1 MKRNYEFENQKIML
15 LNTLKELI
23 QEDPLRN
30 HVDLSAK
37 QISVVDNNSVDVLSR
52 FKNMRSLDLSDN
64 YLQKLPA
71 NMELLKELQ
80 ELNLNGNPIE
90 DIELAVDSIKT
101 VGQNLR
107 CLHINLF
114 EEDQVDYLLRNLP
127 WLQDLNGLTVE
138 REALFNEDSSDQE
151 EE

>member
-1 MKRNYEFENQKIML
+1 MKRNYEFEKQKIML

-30 HVDLSAK
+30 YVDLSAK
-37 QISVVDNNSVDVLSR
+37 QISVLDNNSVDVLSR
-52 FKNMRSLDLSDN
+52 FKNMRSLNLSDN

-90 DIELAVDSIKT
+90 DIELAVDAIKT
-101 VGQNLR
+101 MGQNLQ
-107 CLHINLF
+107 CLQINLF

-151 EE
+151 D